1 MEAPRPG
8 HQHEEPDAERGG
20 HDPHDCTGCSL
31 RLLAADVDL
40 VGGGGEGVRSA
51 GLGQQAAAEALVPGV
66 GRRVEV
72 WEDARRGNWTG
83 EGVETDV
90 EILKRGAVV
99 EVGWNGSGEG
109 IVREINVG
117 DGRESGDFP
126 GNDSGERVSTQIE

>member
-8 HQHEEPDAERGG
+8 NQHEEPDAERGG
-20 HDPHDCTGCSL
+20 HDPHDCTGCAL

-40 VGGGGEGVRSA
+40 VVGGSGEGVSSA
-51 GLGQQAAAEALVPGV
+51 GFGQHAAAEALVPGV
-66 GRRVEV
+66 GGRMEV
-72 WEDARRGNWTG
+72 REDAGRWNWTG

-90 EILKRGAVV
+90 EILESGAVV
-99 EVGWNGSGEG
+99 EVRRNGSGEG

-126 GNDSGERVSTQIE
+126 GNDSGE